1 MNDTVEIWSV
11 IPGFEKYQVSNL
23 GNVRGPRSLL
33 KPEIMRNGYL
43 RVNIYDTNSKMYAR
57 LVHILVA
64 TVFIGDKPSEK
75 HQVAHKDG
83 NKQNNN
89 SANLRWA
96 TAKENAQDWIE
107 QGINPEGE
115 NNGNCKL
122 SDSKVADIRRK
133 HKEGRTVVSLAAE
146 YGIQDYWCSKIVNN
160 RVRV

>member
-1 MNDTVEIWSV
+1 MNDIAETWCV

-23 GNVRGPRSLL
+23 GNVKGPRTLL
-33 KPEIMRNGYL
+33 KPEIMPNGYL
-43 RVNIYDTNSKMYAR
+43 RVNLYDTNTKMCAR

-64 TVFIGDKPSEK
+64 TAFVGNKPSEK
-75 HQVAHKDG
+75 HQVAHRDG
-83 NKQNNN
+83 NKRNNN
-89 SANLRWA
+89 RTNLRWA

-115 NNGNCKL
+115 MNGNCKL

-146 YGIQDYWCSKIVNN
+146 YGIQDSWCSRIVNN